1 MAPLLCGGQRATDDR
16 RRPAG
21 RLRTQPQLTFAGIA
35 KPCDAQAVVDPLPY
49 IALMGAG
56 FVIGA
61 PGNLYRSNAAIAA
74 GIGIIL
80 VATLVPIG
88 VYLSD
93 R

>member
-1 MAPLLCGGQRATDDR
+1 
-16 RRPAG
+16 
-21 RLRTQPQLTFAGIA
+21 LTFAGA
-35 KPCDAQAVVDPLPY
+35 AQPYAAAVVDPLPY

-61 PGNLYRSNAAIAA
+61 AGHLYRSNAAIAA